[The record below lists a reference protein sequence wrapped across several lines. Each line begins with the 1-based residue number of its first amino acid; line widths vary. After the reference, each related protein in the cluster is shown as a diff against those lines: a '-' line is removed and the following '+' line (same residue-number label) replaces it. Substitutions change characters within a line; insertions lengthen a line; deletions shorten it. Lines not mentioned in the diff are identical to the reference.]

1 MDFGVGDDMEERNG
15 KLCKYRIYVW
25 KRKNNPFKNWDM
37 EGNRVL
43 SSWNTNV
50 WEAVFKCSIS
60 LEMQIKTTLQFILA
74 SSQWLR
80 FPKKQKGERVA
91 LIFEGM

>member
-1 MDFGVGDDMEERNG
+1 MDFGVGVTWKKEMEN
-15 KLCKYRIYVW
+15 YVNIEFMSE
-25 KRKNNPFKNWDM
+25 KEKNNPFKNWDM

-80 FPKKQKGERVA
+80 FSKKQKGERVA